1 MGQKERWGQDSGC
14 PSRGHLGSVDFGAGQ
29 SLGALSV
36 VDTLGGA
43 VERSG
48 RSVVFGVSL
57 LVLGKSREGIR
68 KRKVSMFEMIN

>member
-14 PSRGHLGSVDFGAGQ
+14 LSRGHLGSVDFGAGQ

-48 RSVVFGVSL
+48 RSGVFGVSL
-57 LVLGKSREGIR
+57 VVLRRTQEGIR
-68 KRKVSMFEMIN
+68 KRKVSVFEMIN